1 MIQSTLTTSD
11 VFGHSREEIQRLLRQ
26 SRLYNPCTRRLL
38 EQAGITTGMKVLDV
52 GSGSGDVTFLA
63 GELVGPRGMVV
74 GVEHDLTLLETAR
87 ARACAAGLTRVSF
100 VAGDLRNVALA
111 SDFDAVIGR
120 NILLYLTDPVALLW
134 VGVQHLR
141 PGGIVAF
148 HEFDFSVIER
158 LVAAE
163 GAPAFSQQVVRW
175 MSAGFRR
182 VGAPVQ
188 LGTQLS
194 AAFVEAGLP
203 FPQMRLGSLVG
214 TGPDWAGYDLLA
226 ETLCIILPMLVKYG
240 IAQAGEVDIDTWSER
255 LRAEVI
261 QQRLFIA
268 SGILVG
274 AWTRVGQVVDIPL
287 HAQVVIN
294 PTCKFF

>member
-1 MIQSTLTTSD
+1 
-11 VFGHSREEIQRLLRQ
+11 
-26 SRLYNPCTRRLL
+26 
-38 EQAGITTGMKVLDV
+38 MKVLAV
-52 GSGSGDVTFLA
+52 GSGAGDVAFLA
-63 GELVGPRGMVV
+63 GELAGPSGMVV
-74 GVEHDLTLLETAR
+74 GVEHDLTMLEIAR
-87 ARACAAGLTRVSF
+87 ARVCAAGLTQVSF

-111 SDFDAVIGR
+111 RDFNAVIGR
-120 NILLYLTDPVALLW
+120 NILLYLTDPVALLR

-148 HEFDFSVIER
+148 QEFDFSVIER

-163 GAPAFSQQVVRW
+163 GAPAFSRQVVRW

-182 VGAPVQ
+182 VGAPLQ

-214 TGPDWAGYDLLA
+214 AGPDWAGYDLLA
-226 ETLCIILPMLVKYG
+226 ETLCIILPWLVAYG
-240 IAQAGEVDIDTWSER
+240 IVQAGEVDIDTWSER
-255 LRAEVI
+255 LRAEASPH
-261 QQRLFIA
+261 RLFVA

-274 AWTRVGQVVDIPL
+274 AWTRVG
-287 HAQVVIN
+287 HFTHRSS
-294 PTCKFF
+294 PTVN

>member
-11 VFGHSREEIQRLLRQ
+11 VFGHSREEVQRLLRQ

-87 ARACAAGLTRVSF
+87 ARACAAGLTQVSF
-100 VAGDLRNVALA
+100 VAGDLHDVALA

-120 NILLYLTDPVALLW
+120 NILLYLTDPVALLRA
-134 VGVQHLR
+134 GVQHLR

-148 HEFDFSVIER
+148 QEFDFSVIER

-182 VGAPVQ
+182 VGASEQ
-188 LGTQLS
+188 LGTQLC
-194 AAFVEAGLP
+194 ATFVEAGLP
-203 FPQMRLGSLVG
+203 FPQMRLGSLMG
-214 TGPDWAGYDLLA
+214 TGPDWAGDDLLA

-255 LRAEVI
+255 LRAEAI

-287 HAQVVIN
+287 RAQVVIT